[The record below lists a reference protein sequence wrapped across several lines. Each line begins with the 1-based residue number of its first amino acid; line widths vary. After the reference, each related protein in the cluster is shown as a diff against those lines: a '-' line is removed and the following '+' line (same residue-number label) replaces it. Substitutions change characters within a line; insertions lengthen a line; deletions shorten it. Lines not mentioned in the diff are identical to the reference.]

1 MSSSSSHNPATL
13 PRTPLLVALTGGIG
27 CGKTTVL
34 KEFRNLGIPCFI
46 ADDIAG
52 DYYQEPSFLNQIRT
66 LFGGS
71 VIRPDGSAD
80 KQAISRIVF
89 SNPQSLQQLN
99 QLIHPRVWSDFLL
112 FAASHPQAPYLI
124 FESAIVY
131 EYAFDKLVDKVI
143 CVYLDYEE
151 RMSRLMQRDRATRAQ
166 LQLRMNNQLSA
177 EEKMMRA
184 DYVVLNYE
192 GNPRPRQVRH
202 IHSQLLKTGYTCGYG
217 S

>member
-1 MSSSSSHNPATL
+1 M
-13 PRTPLLVALTGGIG
+13 
-27 CGKTTVL
+27 
-34 KEFRNLGIPCFI
+34 
-46 ADDIAG
+46 
-52 DYYQEPSFLNQIRT
+52 
-66 LFGGS
+66 
-71 VIRPDGSAD
+71 
-80 KQAISRIVF
+80 
-89 SNPQSLQQLN
+89 
-99 QLIHPRVWSDFLL
+99 WSDFLL

-184 DYVVLNYE
+184 DYVILNYE

-202 IHSQLLKTGYTCGYG
+202 IHSQLLKTAVSQT
-217 S
+217 SH

>member
-1 MSSSSSHNPATL
+1 MSSSSNHNPAPL

-52 DYYQEPSFLNQIRT
+52 AYYQEPSFLNQIR
-66 LFGGS
+66 
-71 VIRPDGSAD
+71 SAD

-184 DYVVLNYE
+184 DYVILNYE

-202 IHSQLLKTGYTCGYG
+202 IHSQLLETAVSQT
-217 S
+217 SH